1 MNFIVKSLLKK
12 QLKGMPEDQIEMII
26 SAIEKNPEFFKTLAE
41 KTKAKMDAGMSQQD
55 AAMSVMKE
63 HGDELKGIMGK

>member
-26 SAIEKNPEFFKTLAE
+26 TAIEKNPAFFQTLAE

-55 AAMSVMKE
+55 AAMAVMAE
-63 HGDELKGIMGK
+63 HSDELRGIMGK